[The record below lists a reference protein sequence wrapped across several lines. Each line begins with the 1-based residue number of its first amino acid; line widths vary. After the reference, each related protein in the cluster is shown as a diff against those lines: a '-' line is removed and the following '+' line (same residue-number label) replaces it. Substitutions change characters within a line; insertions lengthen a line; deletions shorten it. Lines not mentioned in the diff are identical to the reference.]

1 PETGAELRRY
11 FSSEYARRH
20 PEAQYDLAL
29 AGDDPEVTRE
39 VEITLNGR
47 LLRRADVPGS
57 GSVALGSS
65 LKAAD
70 RNELQFR
77 HVYHVRPEVARTDAY
92 RIGRTGAHAPVD
104 LQVVSGGKFGGNTV
118 SIRVNGYEAVA
129 LPRP

>member
-47 LLRRADVPGS
+47 LLRRADAPGS
-57 GSVALGSS
+57 GTVALGSS

-70 RNELQFR
+70 RNELRFR

-92 RIGRTGAHAPVD
+92 RIGQTGVRSPVD
-104 LQVVSGGKFGGNTV
+104 LLVVSRGKVGGNPV
-118 SIRVNGYEAVA
+118 SVRGNRY
-129 LPRP
+129 